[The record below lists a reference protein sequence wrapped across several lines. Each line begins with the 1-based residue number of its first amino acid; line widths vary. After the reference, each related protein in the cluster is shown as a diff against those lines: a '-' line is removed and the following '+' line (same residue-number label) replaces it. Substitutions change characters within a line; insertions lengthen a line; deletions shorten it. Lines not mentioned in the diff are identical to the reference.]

1 MVTKISLKQE
11 AARLAVD
18 IIINSEEF
26 KEFTPLAEEIYDFL
40 LDEFTV
46 PDSEETSEMLQKLY
60 PLITSNISM
69 PSNNEET
76 SEIKATED

>member
-18 IIINSEEF
+18 IIINSEDS